1 MPRSPARNA
10 SATRAAWMPEAM
22 AWPMPS
28 DEIGSKQAAAS
39 PAAVQFS
46 SAASDATRLWMA

>member
-1 MPRSPARNA
+1 MSRSPARNA
-10 SATRAAWMPEAM
+10 SATRAAWMPDAM

-28 DEIGSKQAAAS
+28 EEIGSKQAAAS

-46 SAASDATRLWMA
+46 SAGSDATRLWMA